1 MDVAVVSVPV
11 RDQEAAV
18 RFWTG
23 QVGLQVLADAEFA
36 PGMRWVQVGAPGSGT
51 SLSLVTWFEQM
62 PPGSLQGVVFEVDD
76 VDAAFARLSAVGVPV
91 EGPPSDEAWGRQ
103 AVFRDPDGNGFVLSS
118 RSPAPA

>member
-11 RDQEAAV
+11 SDQAAAL

-23 QVGLQVLADAEFA
+23 QVGLEVLRDAEFA

-76 VDAAFARLSAVGVPV
+76 VDAEHARLSAAGVRF
-91 EGPPSDEAWGRQ
+91 EGPLTTEPWGRQ
-103 AVFRDPDGNGFVLSS
+103 AVFRDPDGNGFVLSG
-118 RSPAPA
+118 RSPR